1 MQKILKTVVLF
12 MFLLVGVA
20 VFSSRTQAVLSDE
33 HKLVISDSNSVRELF
48 QKNCARCHGANGK
61 SATELGKLFDSP
73 DLTNGKIQKLSRKRM
88 ANSISKGKGGMPAF
102 KKKLSS
108 KEIALLV
115 NYVRSF

>member
-1 MQKILKTVVLF
+1 MQKVLKTIILF
-12 MFLLVGVA
+12 GFLLAGIA
-20 VFSSRTQAVLSDE
+20 IFSSRTQAVLPDSY
-33 HKLVISDSNSVRELF
+33 KLVTSDNNSARELF
-48 QKNCARCHGANGK
+48 QNNCARCHGADGK

-88 ANSISKGKGGMPAF
+88 ANSISKGRGGMPAF